1 VIPCMPAGY
10 RPVCLPYLYI
20 SSSLSG
26 TWVYAALKSSVC
38 VPAHGDDTGPS
49 LVTLFFCGALVVIEL
64 KVKRHLYV
72 SIRRVPH
79 PARIHISSISQFF
92 SLHRYVSI
100 INYMNMVM
108 VYISY

>member
-1 VIPCMPAGY
+1 MPAGY

-64 KVKRHLYV
+64 KVKRHRYMSAYDECPIQLASTYIQYLAV
-72 SIRRVPH
+72 
-79 PARIHISSISQFF
+79 FF
-92 SLHRYVSI
+92 VAQ
-100 INYMNMVM
+100 
-108 VYISY
+108 VY